1 MTDPTPVNSQIT
13 DSVTQTN
20 TKVIGEA
27 PAQAMG
33 DLYQQEEVESG
44 QQAEPG
50 QPTPASE

>member
-1 MTDPTPVNSQIT
+1 MTDPTTVNSQIT

-20 TKVIGEA
+20 TKVIGET

-33 DLYQQEEVESG
+33 DLYQQEEAESD

-50 QPTPASE
+50 QAGQASE